1 MDIVNSN
8 SINLLDKTRFE
19 DGREK
24 LTNYYNKLAKKDLK
38 MAVDLINQ
46 ESLSFTTLFLLQP
59 TINALDIF
67 ENLSIRNKIAFDL
80 ISETTIDKEPVNSTY
95 LSPKHVQKVY
105 SVMKWILETGAP
117 DDGLSDKFDEL
128 LDTSAAVLTKEYK
141 DWSVLPV
148 IADMI
153 FKRNRR
159 GFFIHDLVWAFF
171 ESREAKSLVLIG
183 NKLQSEEPKDV
194 ELACKLLSFVPGI
207 EDKDNNRVDDK
218 YSAFTNWIE
227 ENIIFLRYTGESFQL
242 TRRPVVYDVN
252 LEAKYLCKMVSIDT
266 GETLKALNGKECELL
281 DEFKILDIDNR
292 KLLSAFSLA
301 MRRNNLKL
309 WDEWMR
315 NPIIDQ
321 LRIARSEGMY
331 ND

>member
-95 LSPKHVQKVY
+95 LSPKHVQKVF